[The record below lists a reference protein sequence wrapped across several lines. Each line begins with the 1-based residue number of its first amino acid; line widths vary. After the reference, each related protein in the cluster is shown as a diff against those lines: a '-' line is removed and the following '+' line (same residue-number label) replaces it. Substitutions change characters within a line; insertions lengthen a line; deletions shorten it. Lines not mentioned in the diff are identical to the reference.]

1 MCVCGWGDLPL
12 SGSIYNVLTLA
23 VSTITSVKVILRS
36 PAHVNPLLRCLC
48 GKVQIHCCGMDD
60 KPVSVWLA
68 SYSKSQP
75 GLENYILTIDLCN
88 KTKSNDM
95 YGHNDPCWQDGKWS
109 VFYELLLLRR
119 GKQACI
125 DQLPGVIEAPGGLM
139 LPREFV
145 PPASGPGFMLISAR
159 YRISIWFIHHSF
171 WMSHGLKSG
180 ISTLHIHSR
189 SITAFL
195 LGLWWYQ
202 YHHFF
207 HDKNENMKRP
217 KL

>member
-109 VFYELLLLRR
+109 VFYELL
-119 GKQACI
+119 
-125 DQLPGVIEAPGGLM
+125 QLTGSEEANKL
-139 LPREFV
+139 V
-145 PPASGPGFMLISAR
+145 LISWCYGGSLVDLCCQER
-159 YRISIWFIHHSF
+159 LFVLQQGQGLCRSEFGIELVYCLFITHDGCPMAWIVELQPCERLWIRNVTTFFIKHSVYG
-171 WMSHGLKSG
+171 WTCS
-180 ISTLHIHSR
+180 
-189 SITAFL
+189 
-195 LGLWWYQ
+195 
-202 YHHFF
+202 
-207 HDKNENMKRP
+207 
-217 KL
+217 